1 MLPVPLESSLLA
13 SVLYDSPRRLLEVE
27 FPSGR
32 RYRFFDVP
40 AACYRQLLDAD
51 SKGTY
56 FNRHIRNHFPFQR
69 LSAPASPI
77 VLARSK
83 TK

>member
-13 SVLYDSPRRLLEVE
+13 SVLYDPTRRLLELD
-27 FPSGR
+27 FHSGQ
-32 RYRFFDVP
+32 RYRYFDVP
-40 AACYRQLLDAD
+40 NACYRQLLDAD

-56 FNRHIRNHFPFQR
+56 FNSHIRNHFPFQR
-69 LSAPASPI
+69 LSPPASPI
-77 VLARSK
+77 VLARRK